1 MLYILSIANTTP
13 DAIAPALEAAGIAAT
28 ILDSLGVCAPWP
40 NETGVTV
47 LVSRHAGTTYDEA
60 RETSRFDAALR
71 AFARQWC
78 KDHGETCAALTIVPA
93 SFTLLYASEV

>member
-13 DAIAPALEAAGIAAT
+13 DAIAPALADAGIAAT

-40 NETGVTV
+40 NETGVTAT
-47 LVSRHAGTTYDEA
+47 VSDNA
-60 RETSRFDAALR
+60 DAIAHSKLYGPVVR
-71 AFARQWC
+71 FARQWC

>member
-47 LVSRHAGTTYDEA
+47 LVSCDDL
-60 RETSRFDAALR
+60 DAERRGAQVR
-71 AFARQWC
+71 VFARRWC
-78 KDHGETCAALTIVPA
+78 RTHGEQCAAPTVTPA
-93 SFTLLYASEV
+93 TFELVAATPKPE

>member
-13 DAIAPALEAAGIAAT
+13 GAIAPALEAAGIAAT
-28 ILDSLGVCAPWP
+28 VIDSLGVCAPWP
-40 NETGVTV
+40 NESGVTV
-47 LVSRHAGTTYDEA
+47 LVSS
-60 RETSRFDAALR
+60 TSPEDVPHYGVGSLVR

-93 SFTLLYASEV
+93 SFTLLYASEA